1 MMVVYF
7 TFGWEMSVSSGL
19 GGDEGGAGLQ
29 RLVAYNTVT
38 ELCTLCSFMVSS
50 MLTAETKDVMSVSQ
64 HGRDFDRDT
73 KYYC

>member
-38 ELCTLCSFMVSS
+38 ERCVRCAVLWFPVC
-50 MLTAETKDVMSVSQ
+50 
-64 HGRDFDRDT
+64 
-73 KYYC
+73 